1 MHSLTA
7 AYLTYNDDNH
17 LLGRDTCFGD
27 WEDCSSETLD
37 FVGHLKTV
45 KKTYT
50 LTTDKNWPS
59 PVPSTLST
67 RPDPLDVCDRENPI
81 RHPRLIRRCPPTDP
95 NQTSTYKPTRE
106 DIALIRSRLPQFRS
120 GVKAIARPLVPG
132 AYGLQDIRTL
142 SNPTPE
148 RIADAVGKNRKRVEV
163 ILKTYVYKDP
173 DDITVPNTMFRND
186 IFQHVL
192 NGYWFGKKDQRA
204 SYFKDITHLELVTL
218 ALIIVAV
225 LCAIE
230 EWTTGKWVEKE
241 FSHKM
246 YFQQYMKI
254 LGGLHAWKA
263 HSTQQVSEKGAP
275 RNLTLDALEEL
286 LTNPW
291 SVATCP
297 ISADEEEGEE
307 DGMFSLAAFEA
318 NAA

>member
-7 AYLTYNDDNH
+7 AYLTHNDDNH

-37 FVGHLKTV
+37 FVVHLKTV

-95 NQTSTYKPTRE
+95 NQTSTSGP
-106 DIALIRSRLPQFRS
+106 ASRSS
-120 GVKAIARPLVPG
+120 GRARPLVPG

-142 SNPTPE
+142 LNPTPE

-192 NGYWFGKKDQRA
+192 NAQRLL
-204 SYFKDITHLELVTL
+204 DTTHLELVTL

-230 EWTTGKWVEKE
+230 EWTTGK
-241 FSHKM
+241 
-246 YFQQYMKI
+246 
-254 LGGLHAWKA
+254 
-263 HSTQQVSEKGAP
+263 
-275 RNLTLDALEEL
+275 
-286 LTNPW
+286 
-291 SVATCP
+291 
-297 ISADEEEGEE
+297 
-307 DGMFSLAAFEA
+307 
-318 NAA
+318 